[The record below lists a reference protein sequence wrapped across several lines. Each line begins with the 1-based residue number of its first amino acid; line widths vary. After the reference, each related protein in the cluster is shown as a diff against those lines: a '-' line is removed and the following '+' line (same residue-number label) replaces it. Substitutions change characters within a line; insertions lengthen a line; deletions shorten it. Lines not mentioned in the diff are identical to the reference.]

1 MKFVKGETNGKYAD
15 NNLNGY
21 IDGLNQM
28 KKMVLTVFTEHPEM
42 NKEEIKKY
50 IEENL

>member
-1 MKFVKGETNGKYAD
+1 MGNIHIKYAD

-21 IDGLNQM
+21 IDGLNKM
-28 KKMVLTVFTEHPEM
+28 KKMVLTVFNEHPEM

>member
-1 MKFVKGETNGKYAD
+1 MGNINIKYAD

-42 NKEEIKKY
+42 NKEEIKNY
-50 IEENL
+50 IKENL